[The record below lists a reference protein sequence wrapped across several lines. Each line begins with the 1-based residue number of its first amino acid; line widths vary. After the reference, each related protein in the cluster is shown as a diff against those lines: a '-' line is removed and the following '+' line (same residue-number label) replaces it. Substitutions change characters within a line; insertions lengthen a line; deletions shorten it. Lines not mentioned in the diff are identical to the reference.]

1 MIYYRQEKKHLYQTS
16 NEQSSSNLLRVLL
29 LGNTFGEDSFIILCF
44 FYITTKLNT
53 YGKYILRM
61 KFIRYYLLYIKNNNY
76 IKIIKLI
83 FIEWSLL
90 LAVFQQNYIIEHQ
103 KNIFSSLIFR
113 IKIHWGYQLLSAS
126 IHCCATLINI

>member
-1 MIYYRQEKKHLYQTS
+1 MIYYRQEKNTCTKRAMNNPHQIFWECCSLETHL
-16 NEQSSSNLLRVLL
+16 ERIVLKY
-29 LGNTFGEDSFIILCF
+29 CV